1 MSIIEK
7 TILSKDQPQ
16 NTNVLWA
23 KPKEGGGI
31 ELNAFNNGKWENAG
45 GESTQEPLVVEMFEQ
60 EMPVYRIEIDAHV
73 IDLPPDDLEEV
84 DCPNALVGSITATC
98 EYYKHYTQPLMPYE
112 DFVRLLRSGKPV
124 DLLSPDKKI
133 TYHIT
138 SYEVLDQKDW
148 DYYDHYDYE
157 EDTIRVDTP
166 PYDTKYE
173 GVFTEEYIKEYIEH
187 CTEGICRAIIK
198 QKYTPTIHL
207 EVTANDIEEFPSAT
221 SIYNINLRWWDAGC
235 PQLSYI
241 KGKVEGINNTIDYKG
256 HALLTGLD
264 SQNLGG
270 SPIIIHLDEN
280 NESTITKETIGK
292 AFRTHPVYFSI
303 YDNDI
308 SVRVDEVIMG
318 GAMIFCRSLQISYDT
333 VRVQEYSY
341 DETSTEGKYRLNS
354 QESII
359 YLESEPGEDPETI
372 VRSTEI
378 IDKDEV
384 GGQGTTDI
392 SSGFVAQ
399 IGFAW
404 EYQIDIN
411 SPTGDYK
418 THIGTSFA
426 RNEDPYAESEDE
438 RYRVYVAVSAGT
450 HGVYILLHQG
460 YNIEIIQKLYH
471 NNIEGDQIASEAIT
485 YDKIADN
492 AVRTNK
498 IADKAVTT
506 AKLAA
511 DVQAELGKIPE
522 IQTEVSKIGKAT
534 PVTYVELKSLRDN
547 SKLIPGG
554 VYRITDYQCTTTQTD
569 TQSANHQFD
578 IIVTADLKDRLNE
591 AARAVRH
598 DNDKN
603 LPDATDG
610 TAYFAN
616 SKLEAWK
623 IWYCLDND
631 TSRFDWADVENGK
644 GVIYRMI
651 DEFNNDVPY
660 DFKNIQFKRYKI
672 TSCLTQS
679 LVGLYYGIHDL
690 SYTATKYDDTKA
702 TVSMLTV
709 DPNDS
714 TWVYTFGIGTDY
726 SKTGKALDVR
736 IPYWNDTDSI
746 QKLNNIFF
754 DVGIDSNSTTNRN
767 VSFGCGCRNC
777 SIGSNFSS
785 VTIGEVALDLYICP
799 DNTSISLGNNCKQI
813 TIGRYCSQLS
823 LGNKCYYDSFGD
835 HCTNNSLGNLCACN
849 SFGNYFC
856 GNFLENQVID
866 NSFGNYVR
874 WNSFGAYFQS
884 NSFGNEIRWNS
895 FGTACANLL
904 VGVDSSGNKLN
915 AFYEFNR
922 IDEGVEHV
930 HLNNAG
936 TASSRGQYYH
946 ITSGMSFSAESPYVL
961 NMELGRNYETTVARN
976 SKGEVVEYCEADL
989 INNK

>member
-73 IDLPPDDLEEV
+73 IDLPPDDLEEE
-84 DCPNALVGSITATC
+84 DCTNALVGSITATC
-98 EYYKHYTQPLMPYE
+98 EYYMHYTQPLMPYE

-148 DYYDHYDYE
+148 EYYDHYDYE
-157 EDTIRVDTP
+157 EDTIRVYTP
-166 PYDTKYE
+166 PYDTEYE
-173 GVFTEEYIKEYIEH
+173 GVFDEEYVKEYVEH
-187 CTEGICRAIIK
+187 CTEGVCRAIIK

-221 SIYNINLRWWDAGC
+221 SIYNINLRWWDVGC

-303 YDNDI
+303 YDDDI

-318 GAMIFCRSLQISYDT
+318 GAMIFCRGLQVTYDT

-354 QESII
+354 QEAII
-359 YLESEPGEDPETI
+359 YLEPEPGEDPEPI

-378 IDKDEV
+378 IDKDDV

-392 SSGFVAQ
+392 SSGDVAQ
-399 IGFAW
+399 RGFAW

-438 RYRVYVAVSAGT
+438 RYRIYVAVSAGT

-631 TSRFDWADVENGK
+631 ASRFDWADVENGK

-660 DFKNIQFKRYKI
+660 DFKNIQFKRYKVTYSLSSRSAMQGKYCGIMDISFGDYSDQPLI
-672 TSCLTQS
+672 T
-679 LVGLYYGIHDL
+679 IDH
-690 SYTATKYDDTKA
+690 
-702 TVSMLTV
+702 
-709 DPNDS
+709 NDYS
-714 TWVYTFGIGTDY
+714 WVYTFGYDFDY
-726 SKTGKALDVR
+726 STWSYVSSIR
-736 IPYWNDTDSI
+736 ILPYIERT
-746 QKLNNIFF
+746 QKLNNICF
-754 DVGIDSNSTTNRN
+754 NSDPVLYDYYYIRN
-767 VSFGCGCRNC
+767 ISFGHNC
-777 SIGSNFSS
+777 SNCTIGSSCADI
-785 VTIGEVALDLYICP
+785 TIGESGNNLYILSNSYGISIGNSCSCLFLGIFSLGISYGNYCNNITLENN
-799 DNTSISLGNNCKQI
+799 NTSISFGSSCSYI
-813 TIGRYCSQLS
+813 TIGA
-823 LGNKCYYDSFGD
+823 
-835 HCTNNSLGNLCACN
+835 NSNGT
-849 SFGNYFC
+849 FGNNLSYIAC
-856 GNFLENQVID
+856 G
-866 NSFGNYVR
+866 
-874 WNSFGAYFQS
+874 
-884 NSFGNEIRWNS
+884 
-895 FGTACANLL
+895 AN
-904 VGVDSSGNKLN
+904 VGSVSVGRDCHHIFIGVDSYGDTTDAYCSNLKIDSG
-915 AFYEFNR
+915 ARY
-922 IDEGVEHV
+922 I
-930 HLNNAG
+930 HLNTSTSGSYARN
-936 TASSRGQYYH
+936 YH
-946 ITSGMSFSAESPYVL
+946 ITSGMKFDDESPYVL
-961 NMELGRNYETTVARN
+961 NMEPDRNYETTVAIN